1 MMGYIFIIDL
11 GRDINININ
20 HYRLG
25 QTLINL
31 TDTNLIIAFFLGRSD

>member
-1 MMGYIFIIDL
+1 MMGYIFVIDL

-31 TDTNLIIAFFLGRSD
+31 MDTNPIIAFFFLTE